1 MLIRLLLLAFVFLL
15 AACRSGEI
23 ACPQVKGVKL
33 NKRPANYRMRMNAYA
48 SAEEDKEEK
57 FTFPRQTR
65 PVKDAASIEEW
76 DCPKPGTK
84 AQLPKAVKENI
95 RKNRK
100 KFETYYKN
108 RSVAD
113 TLHTSTQ
120 RNAGSRR

>member
-1 MLIRLLLLAFVFLL
+1 MLIRSLLLAFIFLL

-23 ACPQVKGVKL
+23 ACPRVKGVKL
-33 NKRPANYRMRMNAYA
+33 NRRPENYRMKMNAYA
-48 SAEEDKEEK
+48 SAEEEEKEK

-84 AQLPKAVKENI
+84 AQMPRAVKENI

-108 RSVAD
+108 RNVPD
-113 TLHTSTQ
+113 TLHTSTN
-120 RNAGSRR
+120 RAAGSRR

>member
-1 MLIRLLLLAFVFLL
+1 MLIRLLLLAFLF

-33 NKRPANYRMRMNAYA
+33 NKRPANYRMKMNAYA
-48 SAEEDKEEK
+48 SAEEEKEEK

-84 AQLPKAVKENI
+84 AQMPKAVKENI

-108 RSVAD
+108 RNVPD
-113 TLHTSTQ
+113 TLHTSTN
-120 RNAGSRR
+120 RPAGSRR

>member
-1 MLIRLLLLAFVFLL
+1 MLFRLVLVVFLF

-23 ACPQVKGVKL
+23 GCPQVKGVKL
-33 NKRPANYRMRMNAYA
+33 NKRPENYRMRMNQYAVTA
-48 SAEEDKEEK
+48 SAEEEKEK
-57 FTFPRQTR
+57 ITWPRNTR

-84 AQLPKAVKENI
+84 AQMPKAVKENI

-108 RSVAD
+108 RSFPD
-113 TLHTSTQ
+113 SLHSSSP
-120 RNAGSRR
+120 AGSRK